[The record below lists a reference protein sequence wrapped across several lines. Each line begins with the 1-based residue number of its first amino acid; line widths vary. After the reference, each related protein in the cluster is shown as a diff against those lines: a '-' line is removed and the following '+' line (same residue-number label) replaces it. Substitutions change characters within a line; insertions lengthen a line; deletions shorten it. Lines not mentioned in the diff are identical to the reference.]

1 LLLCLVRRYL
11 VFAPSLALGLLGALW
26 LTWRPLQ
33 LEADAGPL
41 AIVAVGAGVAAALL
55 AGAWLLEQVLP
66 SFRYA
71 SQLLERALRQTPIT
85 WPLAVVLAALTAV
98 SEELF
103 FRGALLSLIGVWG
116 QAAVFGLMH
125 PAPLKAWSY
134 TAYTFVAGLA
144 FGYATLYTGSLWAAI
159 LAHFAVNLHGFLTLR
174 RQQQRLRHPPSIR
187 PRPAPEEHA
196 E

>member
-1 LLLCLVRRYL
+1 MRRYL
-11 VFAPSLALGLLGALW
+11 VFAPSLAFGLLGALW

-33 LEADAGPL
+33 LEADAGPVT
-41 AIVAVGAGVAAALL
+41 IVAVGAAVATALL
-55 AGAWLLEQVLP
+55 AGAWLLEKMLP

-71 SQLLERALRQTPIT
+71 SQLLERALLRTPIT
-85 WPLAVVLAALTAV
+85 WPLAVVLAALTATA
-98 SEELF
+98 EELF
-103 FRGALLSLIGVWG
+103 FRGALLSVLGVWG

-159 LAHFAVNLHGFLTLR
+159 LAHFAVNLHGFLSLR
-174 RQQQRLRHPPSIR
+174 RQQQRLRRPPPIR
-187 PRPAPEEHA
+187 AVPTPEERA